1 MTTVFRLELDIK
13 ECESYKNRVI
23 GRLIWSKTKPN
34 LISLSA
40 ARLGRVREE
49 SSDQAPQ
56 PHADGLSALLLF
68 YWQFIIREN
77 KHDQA

>member
-40 ARLGRVREE
+40 ARLGRVREV
-49 SSDQAPQ
+49 SSDQA

-77 KHDQA
+77 KYDQA